1 MDLTLKM
8 VFLIVRQCRA
18 GRAFSLTWA
27 LYIGFY
33 GSDIEL
39 EFWTRLWHYSDT
51 NTGTCSF

>member
-1 MDLTLKM
+1 MRTIKTIAPYGLNVKNGIFNSATLSM
-8 VFLIVRQCRA
+8 
-18 GRAFSLTWA
+18 
-27 LYIGFY
+27 GFC